1 MKTKLVN
8 VGFAPITVQN
18 GTTYTAGTP
27 VYFAAAEAGGREYK
41 ATATGTVKT
50 IDANSQTVYEAEVN
64 GGYEIELT
72 LIDIIDTIAEQWLD
86 YEIRSNGTLE
96 VAKDT
101 EKPRFA
107 LILSD
112 NDTSDVGKTEIFYN
126 CVCTSRPDITGKTAE
141 QGNWDEQFVT
151 YKITA
156 RPRLKDNAVRLRISG
171 TEELEGIPEPAAVT
185 TTPKTP

>member
-1 MKTKLVN
+1 M
-8 VGFAPITVQN
+8 
-18 GTTYTAGTP
+18 
-27 VYFAAAEAGGREYK
+27 
-41 ATATGTVKT
+41 
-50 IDANSQTVYEAEVN
+50 N

-72 LIDIIDTIAEQWLD
+72 LIDIIDTIAEQWLG

-96 VAKDT
+96 IAKDT

-112 NDTSDVGKTEIFYN
+112 SDTSDVGKTEIFYN

-141 QGNWDEQFVT
+141 QGNWDDQFVT

-171 TEELEGIPEPAAVT
+171 TTELEAIPEPAAVT
-185 TTPKTP
+185 P